1 MNPVVQTVLTVVI
14 AVVLFMLVILIHE
27 LGHFSFAKLFKVRVN
42 EFAIGMGPRL
52 FGWRKGETDY
62 SVRLIP
68 IGGYC
73 AMEGEDED
81 SSDERAFNRAKV
93 WKRIII
99 VVAGA
104 VFNIILGFIFMVII
118 QGQQD
123 LYASNTITGFYPSAV
138 SASDYTEALAQDS
151 DKVFYCYLE
160 HFDRTTKEQSVE
172 RFELVKNEGDETI
185 TDLEGITWEQLL
197 AQGYEP
203 GVMQTGDKGTNCH
216 ILRQAT
222 SSYTGL
228 RYGDTIWS
236 VNGSRA
242 LCFNDAYFEM
252 AIDQDNTVD
261 MVVIR
266 DGQKVELKGVTFDR
280 SEQGYSVLDFTVDPI
295 ERTFGTMVSQTF
307 LESQYMI
314 RSVYKSLF
322 MLITGRVPVS
332 EMSGPIGIASAI
344 GEEFPHVDKGDL
356 LQTYG
361 PNTHLNGR
369 QTLAY
374 ARVRNVDSD
383 FSRAERQRNVLVKL
397 MEKLKGKNAIEI
409 VSMANTFSGD
419 VKTNMDLNRIIEIAI
434 TVLNSGLS
442 DVETFRIPMNKTYT
456 EERRND
462 QAMLYDCDW
471 ATNSRELYSFIY
483 S

>member
-1 MNPVVQTVLTVVI
+1 MSVGQIILTAVI

-27 LGHFSFAKLFKVRVN
+27 LGHFLFAKLFGVRVN

-52 FGWRKGETDY
+52 FGWTRGETEY

-73 AMEGEDED
+73 AMEGEDEE
-81 SSDERAFNRAKV
+81 SSDERAFNRQKV

-99 VVAGA
+99 VIAGA

-118 QGQQD
+118 QGQQE
-123 LYASNTITGFYPSAV
+123 LYPSNTVTGFYPSVV
-138 SASDYTEALAQDS
+138 SASDYTEALEKDS
-151 DKVFYCYLE
+151 DKVYYCYLE
-160 HFDRTTKEQSVE
+160 HYDRTANTVDVE
-172 RFELVKNEGDETI
+172 RFELVKNEGDATV
-185 TDLEGITWEQLL
+185 TDLEGITYAQLL

-203 GVMQTGDKGTNCH
+203 DVVHTEDKGTNCY

-228 RYGDTIWS
+228 KYGDTIWS

-252 AIDQDNTVD
+252 AIDRDNTVD

-266 DGQKVELKGVTFDR
+266 DGEKVELKGVTFDR
-280 SEQGYSVLDFTVDPI
+280 SAEGYSVLDFTVDPI
-295 ERTFGTMVSQTF
+295 ERTPGRVISQTF

-322 MLITGRVPVS
+322 LLVTGGVPAS

-344 GEEFPHVDKGDL
+344 GEVATVGFKSSFMDGLNNILYLMALIAFNLGIVNL
-356 LQTYG
+356 LPLPALDG
-361 PNTHLNGR
+361 GR
-369 QTLAY
+369 LIFLIVEAIRRKPVPAKY
-374 ARVRNVDSD
+374 EGIVHMIGFALLM
-383 FSRAERQRNVLVKL
+383 VLMVFIAFNDIMKL
-397 MEKLKGKNAIEI
+397 VGGC
-409 VSMANTFSGD
+409 SGG
-419 VKTNMDLNRIIEIAI
+419 A
-434 TVLNSGLS
+434 
-442 DVETFRIPMNKTYT
+442 
-456 EERRND
+456 
-462 QAMLYDCDW
+462 
-471 ATNSRELYSFIY
+471 
-483 S
+483 

>member
-1 MNPVVQTVLTVVI
+1 MSVGQIILTAVI

-27 LGHFSFAKLFKVRVN
+27 LGHFLFAKLFGVRVN

-52 FGWRKGETDY
+52 FGWTKGETEY

-73 AMEGEDED
+73 AMEGEDEE
-81 SSDERAFNRAKV
+81 SSDERAFNRQKV
-93 WKRIII
+93 WKRIIV

-104 VFNIILGFIFMVII
+104 VFNIILGFIFMIII

-123 LYASNTITGFYPSAV
+123 QYPSTRVTGFYPSVV
-138 SASDYTEALAQDS
+138 SASDYTEALENDS
-151 DKVFYCYLE
+151 SKVFYCYLE
-160 HFDRTTKEQSVE
+160 HYDRTTNTVDVE
-172 RFELVKNEGDETI
+172 RFELVKNEGDETV
-185 TDLEGITWEQLL
+185 TDLEGITYAQLL

-203 GVMQTGDKGTNCH
+203 DVVHTEDKETNCY

-228 RYGDTIWS
+228 KYGDIIWS

-252 AIDQDNTVD
+252 AVDRDNTVD

-266 DGQKVELKGVTFDR
+266 DGEKVELKGVTFDR
-280 SEQGYSVLDFTVDPI
+280 SAEGYSVLDFTVDPI
-295 ERTFGTMVSQTF
+295 DRTFGTVISQTF

-322 MLITGRVPVS
+322 LLVTGGVPAS

-344 GEEFPHVDKGDL
+344 GEVASVGFQSSFMDGLNNILYLMALIAFNLGIVNL
-356 LQTYG
+356 LPLPALDG
-361 PNTHLNGR
+361 GR
-369 QTLAY
+369 LIFLIVEAIRRKPVPPKY
-374 ARVRNVDSD
+374 EGIVHMVGFALLM
-383 FSRAERQRNVLVKL
+383 VLMVFIAFNDIVKL
-397 MEKLKGKNAIEI
+397 VA
-409 VSMANTFSGD
+409 SCSGG
-419 VKTNMDLNRIIEIAI
+419 A
-434 TVLNSGLS
+434 
-442 DVETFRIPMNKTYT
+442 
-456 EERRND
+456 
-462 QAMLYDCDW
+462 
-471 ATNSRELYSFIY
+471 
-483 S
+483 

>member
-1 MNPVVQTVLTVVI
+1 MNPVVQTLLTVVI

-27 LGHFSFAKLFKVRVN
+27 LGHFLFAKLFKVRVN

-52 FGWRKGETDY
+52 FGWCKGETDY

-73 AMEGEDED
+73 AMEGEDEE

-93 WKRIII
+93 WKRILI
-99 VVAGA
+99 VIAGA

-123 LYASNTITGFYPSAV
+123 LYASNLITGFYPSAV

-160 HFDRTTKEQSVE
+160 HFDRTTNETSVE
-172 RFELVKNEGDETI
+172 RFEMVKNEGDETV
-185 TDLEGITWEQLL
+185 TDLEGITWQQLL
-197 AQGYEP
+197 DRGYEP
-203 GVMQTGDKGTNCH
+203 GVMQSGDKGTNCH

-228 RYGDTIWS
+228 RYGDEIYS

-252 AIDQDNTVD
+252 AVDQDNTVD

-266 DGQKVELKGVTFDR
+266 DGEKVELKGVTFDR

-322 MLITGRVPVS
+322 MLVTGRVPVS

-344 GEEFPHVDKGDL
+344 GEVASAGFKSSFMDGVNNILYLMSLIAFNLGIVNL
-356 LQTYG
+356 LPLPALDG
-361 PNTHLNGR
+361 GR
-369 QTLAY
+369 LIFLIVEAIRRKPVPPKY
-374 ARVRNVDSD
+374 EGIVHMIG
-383 FSRAERQRNVLVKL
+383 FGLLMVLMVFIAFNDIMKL
-397 MEKLKGKNAIEI
+397 VAGC
-409 VSMANTFSGD
+409 SG
-419 VKTNMDLNRIIEIAI
+419 
-434 TVLNSGLS
+434 
-442 DVETFRIPMNKTYT
+442 
-456 EERRND
+456 
-462 QAMLYDCDW
+462 
-471 ATNSRELYSFIY
+471 
-483 S
+483 

>member
-1 MNPVVQTVLTVVI
+1 MNPVVQTILTVVI
-14 AVVLFMLVILIHE
+14 AVTLFMLVILIHE

-73 AMEGEDED
+73 AMEGEDEE

-104 VFNIILGFIFMVII
+104 VCNIILGFIFMVII

-138 SASDYTEALAQDS
+138 SVSDYTDALAQDS

-160 HFDRTTKEQSVE
+160 HFDRTTGEQSVE
-172 RFELVKNEGDETI
+172 RYEMVKNEGDETV
-185 TDLEGITWEQLL
+185 TDMEGITWEQLL
-197 AQGYEP
+197 ERGYEP

-228 RYGDTIWS
+228 RYGDTIYS

-242 LCFNDAYFEM
+242 FCFNDAYFEM
-252 AIDQDNTVD
+252 AVDQDNTVD

-266 DGQKVELKGVTFDR
+266 DGEKVELRGVTFDR
-280 SEQGYSVLDFTVDPI
+280 SPQGYSVLDFTVDPI
-295 ERTFGTMVSQTF
+295 DRTFGTMVSQTL

-344 GEEFPHVDKGDL
+344 GEVASAGFKSSFMDGVNNILYLMSLITFNLGIFNL
-356 LQTYG
+356 LPLPALDG
-361 PNTHLNGR
+361 GR
-369 QTLAY
+369 LIFLIVEAIRRKPVPPKY
-374 ARVRNVDSD
+374 EGIVHMVGFALLMALMVFVAFNDIMK
-383 FSRAERQRNVLVKL
+383 LVT
-397 MEKLKGKNAIEI
+397 GC
-409 VSMANTFSGD
+409 SG
-419 VKTNMDLNRIIEIAI
+419 
-434 TVLNSGLS
+434 
-442 DVETFRIPMNKTYT
+442 
-456 EERRND
+456 
-462 QAMLYDCDW
+462 
-471 ATNSRELYSFIY
+471 
-483 S
+483 

>member
-1 MNPVVQTVLTVVI
+1 MNPVVQTILTVVI

-27 LGHFSFAKLFKVRVN
+27 LGHFFFAKLFKVKVN

-52 FGWRKGETDY
+52 FGWRKGETEY

-73 AMEGEDED
+73 AMEGEDEE
-81 SSDERAFNRAKV
+81 SSDQRAFNRAKV

-104 VFNIILGFIFMVII
+104 VFNIILGLVFMVII
-118 QGQQD
+118 QSQQD
-123 LYASNTITGFYPSAV
+123 LYASNTISGFYPSAV
-138 SASDYTEALAQDS
+138 SASDYTDALAQDS

-160 HFDRTTKEQSVE
+160 HYDRTTGEQSVE
-172 RFELVKNEGDETI
+172 RFEMVKNEGDETV
-185 TDLEGITWEQLL
+185 TGMEGITWQQLL
-197 AQGYEP
+197 DEGYQP
-203 GVMQTGDKGTNCH
+203 GVIQTADKGTNCH

-228 RYGDTIWS
+228 RTGDTIYS

-266 DGQKVELKGVTFDR
+266 EGEKVELKGVAFDR
-280 SEQGYSVLDFTVDPI
+280 SAQGYSVLDFTVQPV
-295 ERTFGTMVSQTF
+295 EQTFGSVISQTF
-307 LESQYMI
+307 LESQYMV

-322 MLITGRVPVS
+322 MLITGSVPVS

-344 GEEFPHVDKGDL
+344 GEVASVGFKSSFMDGVNNILYLMALITFNLGIVNL
-356 LQTYG
+356 LPLPALDG
-361 PNTHLNGR
+361 GR
-369 QTLAY
+369 LIFLIVEAIRRKPVPPKY
-374 ARVRNVDSD
+374 EGIVHMIGFALLMALMVFIAFNDISK
-383 FSRAERQRNVLVKL
+383 LV
-397 MEKLKGKNAIEI
+397 
-409 VSMANTFSGD
+409 SGC
-419 VKTNMDLNRIIEIAI
+419 
-434 TVLNSGLS
+434 SG
-442 DVETFRIPMNKTYT
+442 
-456 EERRND
+456 
-462 QAMLYDCDW
+462 
-471 ATNSRELYSFIY
+471 
-483 S
+483 

>member
-1 MNPVVQTVLTVVI
+1 MNPVVQTILTAVI

-27 LGHFSFAKLFKVRVN
+27 FGHFFFAKLFGVRVN

-52 FGWRKGETDY
+52 FGWRKGETEY

-73 AMEGEDED
+73 AMEGEDEE
-81 SSDERAFNRAKV
+81 SSDERAFNRKKV
-93 WKRIII
+93 WQRIIV

-123 LYASNTITGFYPSAV
+123 LYASNTITGFYPSVV
-138 SASDYTEALAQDS
+138 SSSDYLEALEQGS

-160 HFDRTTKEQSVE
+160 HFDVDAQTQSVE
-172 RFELVKNEGDETI
+172 RFELVKNEGDETV
-185 TDLEGITWEQLL
+185 TDMEGITYAALL
-197 AQGYEP
+197 EQGYEP
-203 GVMQTGDKGTNCH
+203 DVVRTEGKGTNCY

-222 SSYTGL
+222 SSYSGL
-228 RYGDTIWS
+228 KYGDTIWS

-252 AIDQDNTVD
+252 AIDRDNVVD

-266 DGQKVELKGVTFDR
+266 DGQKVELKDITFDR
-280 SEQGYSVLDFTVDPI
+280 SAQGYSVLDFTVDPI

-322 MLITGRVPVS
+322 LLVTGGVPVS

-344 GEEFPHVDKGDL
+344 GEVASAGFKSSIMDGINNILYLMALIAFNLGIVNL
-356 LQTYG
+356 LPLPALDGGRLIFLIVEAIRRKPVPPKYEG
-361 PNTHLNGR
+361 IVHLVGFALLMILMVFIAFN
-369 QTLAY
+369 
-374 ARVRNVDSD
+374 DI
-383 FSRAERQRNVLVKL
+383 VKL
-397 MEKLKGKNAIEI
+397 
-409 VSMANTFSGD
+409 VSGCGGGGSP
-419 VKTNMDLNRIIEIAI
+419 L
-434 TVLNSGLS
+434 
-442 DVETFRIPMNKTYT
+442 
-456 EERRND
+456 
-462 QAMLYDCDW
+462 Q
-471 ATNSRELYSFIY
+471 
-483 S
+483 

>member
-1 MNPVVQTVLTVVI
+1 MNPVVQTILTVVI

-27 LGHFSFAKLFKVRVN
+27 LGHFLFAKLFRVRVN

-52 FGWRKGETDY
+52 FGWSKGETDY

-73 AMEGEDED
+73 AMEGEDEE

-93 WKRIII
+93 WKRILI

-118 QGQQD
+118 QGQQE

-138 SASDYTEALAQDS
+138 SASDYTDALAQNS

-160 HFDRTTKEQSVE
+160 HYDRTTNEQSVE
-172 RFELVKNEGDETI
+172 RFEMVKNEGDETV
-185 TDLEGITWEQLL
+185 TELEGITWEQLL
-197 AQGYEP
+197 AKGYEP
-203 GVMQTGDKGTNCH
+203 GVMQTADKGTNCH

-228 RYGDTIWS
+228 RYGDTIYS

-252 AIDQDNTVD
+252 AVDQDNTVD

-266 DGQKVELKGVTFDR
+266 DGEKVELKGVTFDR

-295 ERTFGTMVSQTF
+295 DRTFGTMVSQTF

-322 MLITGRVPVS
+322 MLVTGRVPVS

-344 GEEFPHVDKGDL
+344 GEVARAGFRSSFMDGVNNILYLMSLIAFNLGIVNL
-356 LQTYG
+356 LPLPALDG
-361 PNTHLNGR
+361 GR
-369 QTLAY
+369 LIFLIVEAIRRKPVPPKY
-374 ARVRNVDSD
+374 EGIVHMIG
-383 FSRAERQRNVLVKL
+383 FGLLMVLMVFIAFNDIMKL
-397 MEKLKGKNAIEI
+397 VAGC
-409 VSMANTFSGD
+409 SG
-419 VKTNMDLNRIIEIAI
+419 
-434 TVLNSGLS
+434 
-442 DVETFRIPMNKTYT
+442 
-456 EERRND
+456 
-462 QAMLYDCDW
+462 
-471 ATNSRELYSFIY
+471 
-483 S
+483 